1 MRKICIKPKTTIKIN
16 NEQKLMM
23 TTLQSLH
30 TIKRSFREIKRDDQP
45 L

>member
-1 MRKICIKPKTTIKIN
+1 MRKICIKPKTIKIN

-23 TTLQSLH
+23 TTLQSSH